1 MMFQNLKINSH
12 IVLVLCLFFFNC
24 NQNNS
29 CEFLDDNNQLLKPIV
44 LKKFEDDVQRVFKNA
59 EIEVTINAFLIN
71 EELDSVSKNYY
82 TANLISN
89 YSNQSMSQYSSA
101 FLEIYCDSIA
111 RIRSNPVSRFEFEEL
126 YNQSVD

>member
-24 NQNNS
+24 NKNNS
-29 CEFLDDNNQLLKPIV
+29 CEFLDDNNQLLKPVV

-59 EIEVTINAFLIN
+59 GLEVTINAFLIN

-111 RIRSNPVSRFEFEEL
+111 RIKSKPVSRFEFEEL

>member
-1 MMFQNLKINSH
+1 MFQNLKINSH

-24 NQNNS
+24 NKNNS
-29 CEFLDDNNQLLKPIV
+29 CEFLDDNNQLLKPVV

-59 EIEVTINAFLIN
+59 GLEVTINAFLIN

-111 RIRSNPVSRFEFEEL
+111 RIKSKPVSRFEFEEL

>member
-1 MMFQNLKINSH
+1 MFQNLKINSH

-29 CEFLDDNNQLLKPIV
+29 CEFLDSNNQLLKPIV

-71 EELDSVSKNYY
+71 EELDSISKNHY

-89 YSNQSMSQYSSA
+89 YSNKSMSQYSSA

-111 RIRSNPVSRFEFEEL
+111 RIRSKPVSRFEFEEL

>member
-1 MMFQNLKINSH
+1 MMCQNLKVNSQ
-12 IVLVLCLFFFNC
+12 IILVFCLFFFNRS
-24 NQNNS
+24 QNKS
-29 CEFLDDNNQLLKPIV
+29 CEFLDDNNQLLKPVV
-44 LKKFEDDVQRVFKNA
+44 LKKFENDVLKVFKNA
-59 EIEVTINAFLIN
+59 AIEVTVNAYLIN

-111 RIRSNPVSRFEFEEL
+111 RIRSKPVSRFEFEEL
-126 YNQSVD
+126 INK

>member
-1 MMFQNLKINSH
+1 MFQNLKINSH

-71 EELDSVSKNYY
+71 EELDSISKNHY

-89 YSNQSMSQYSSA
+89 YSNKSMSQYSSA

-111 RIRSNPVSRFEFEEL
+111 RIRSKPVSRFEFEEL

>member
-59 EIEVTINAFLIN
+59 EIEVAINAFLIN
-71 EELDSVSKNYY
+71 EELDSISKNHY

-89 YSNQSMSQYSSA
+89 YSNKSMSQYSLA

-111 RIRSNPVSRFEFEEL
+111 RIRSKPVSRFEFEEL

>member
-1 MMFQNLKINSH
+1 MFQNLKINSH

-44 LKKFEDDVQRVFKNA
+44 LKKFEDYVQRVFKNA
-59 EIEVTINAFLIN
+59 EIEVSINAFLIN
-71 EELDSVSKNYY
+71 EELDSISKNHY

-89 YSNQSMSQYSSA
+89 YSNKSMSQYSSA

-111 RIRSNPVSRFEFEEL
+111 RIRSKPVSRFEFEEL

>member
-29 CEFLDDNNQLLKPIV
+29 CEFLDSNNQLLKPIV

-71 EELDSVSKNYY
+71 EELDSISKNHY

-89 YSNQSMSQYSSA
+89 YSNKSMSQYSSA

-111 RIRSNPVSRFEFEEL
+111 RIRSKPVSRFEFEEL

>member
-24 NQNNS
+24 NKNIS
-29 CEFLDDNNQLLKPIV
+29 CEFLDDQNQLLKPVV
-44 LKKFEDDVQRVFKNA
+44 LKKFEDDVLKVIKNA
-59 EIEVTINAFLIN
+59 GLEVTINAFLIN

-111 RIRSNPVSRFEFEEL
+111 RIRSKPVSRFEFEEL

>member
-1 MMFQNLKINSH
+1 MMSQNLKINSH

-24 NQNNS
+24 NKNNS
-29 CEFLDDNNQLLKPIV
+29 CEFLDDNKQLLKPVV

-59 EIEVTINAFLIN
+59 GLEVTINAFLIN

-111 RIRSNPVSRFEFEEL
+111 RIKSKPVSRFEFEEL

>member
-29 CEFLDDNNQLLKPIV
+29 CEFLDDNNQLLKQIV

-59 EIEVTINAFLIN
+59 EIEVAINAFLIN
-71 EELDSVSKNYY
+71 EELDSISKNHY

-89 YSNQSMSQYSSA
+89 YSNKSMSQYSSA

-111 RIRSNPVSRFEFEEL
+111 RIRSKPVSRFEFEEL

>member
-71 EELDSVSKNYY
+71 EELDSISKNHY

-89 YSNQSMSQYSSA
+89 YSNKSMSQYSSA